1 MDPSTNFSL
10 TQLIIVW
17 TLLGFLLTWM
27 VVFAVLAIRSHPHET
42 LAQEDVP
49 APSRPLPGLSST
61 LPKLHI
67 TTSSS
72 LQAAETMNADS
83 TLPGEV
89 VARS

>member
-1 MDPSTNFSL
+1 MDPSTNFAL

-27 VVFAVLAIRSHPHET
+27 VVFAVLALRSHARET

-49 APSRPLPGLSST
+49 APSRPLPGISSLLPKFHRVTSKSSETAKAESTLSSE
-61 LPKLHI
+61 
-67 TTSSS
+67 
-72 LQAAETMNADS
+72 A
-83 TLPGEV
+83 